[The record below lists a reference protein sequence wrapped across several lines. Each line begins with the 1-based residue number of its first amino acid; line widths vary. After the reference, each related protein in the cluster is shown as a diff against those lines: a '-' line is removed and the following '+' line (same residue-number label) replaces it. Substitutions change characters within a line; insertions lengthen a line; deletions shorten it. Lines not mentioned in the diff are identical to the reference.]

1 MQICRT
7 STHSRN
13 ALRVRQSYWPYNGSR
28 IVMIHK
34 PYRHFM
40 KAIKI
45 MVFLLLVTVG
55 AKAQTADMTQLIL
68 DIEKLTQLKGILSDM
83 KTGYQL
89 IDGGYNEVKSIESG
103 NFSLHSTFLNG
114 LLMVS
119 PAVAN
124 YGKVADIV
132 LKQGYIVTEYEHYY
146 SQFKQSGFNSEELA
160 YMASVYTTLLQQS
173 LQNLSQLADIIAAG
187 KLRMSDAERLHAIDH
202 IYADTDD
209 KLTFL
214 RTFDQQAAVMAAQ
227 RGHELNNLSTVQK
240 LY

>member
-119 PAVAN
+119 PAVAK
-124 YGKVADIV
+124 YGHVADII
-132 LKQGYIVTEYEHYY
+132 LEQGYIVTEYSRYY
-146 SQFKQSGFNSEELA
+146 RQFSSGGHFTADELA
-160 YMASVYTTLLQQS
+160 YLANVYTTLLQQS
-173 LQNLSQLADIIAAG
+173 LQNISQLADILAAG
-187 KLRMSDAERLHAIDH
+187 KMRMSDDERLNAIDH
-202 IYADTDD
+202 IYSSTGDQ
-209 KLTFL
+209 LTFL
-214 RTFDQQAAVMAAQ
+214 RDFDQ
-227 RGHELNNLSTVQK
+227 RTE
-240 LY
+240 